1 VVSPQALAD
10 AVRAAGEI
18 AYFRFR
24 PPEIDAARARLA
36 LELRLAS
43 SKPSRPTALL
53 SSVVVTFVKAGDEWQ
68 AIEEP
73 ILLAS

>member
-1 VVSPQALAD
+1 MRCEPPVRSPTFASGL
-10 AVRAAGEI
+10 
-18 AYFRFR
+18 
-24 PPEIDAARARLA
+24 PEIDAARARLA

-43 SKPSRPTALL
+43 SQPSRPTALL